1 MGKKGRKEASA
12 GAKVDRAAQAAPADA
27 AAADISTED
36 REQRFLAALQ
46 KMMGGIELTEE
57 NVRDQMA
64 KLTPQQKQELMMEG
78 QDLKR
83 DLMTKKECQ
92 EERTMFFKEVNHNAE
107 QAGMPVSKD
116 NDFLTKKVNE
126 FMATSNDEMP
136 PAVLLEA
143 VASCPYLVKAA
154 LAEARPP
161 AELPAGGDGEPPAC
175 ASPSDLAEI
184 ETALSLLRAPGWCDG
199 DAAAPRPPFVR
210 RNLLLLHFHLRREQL
225 RALTLAEATVRASV
239 EAVQRALK
247 LLDIFFG
254 VCLQLGWAKVVLGI
268 TSLQGLLRQGLWDH
282 EEDECRAL
290 MKQKLTSLG
299 LKMPKLNIRAQ
310 AADVAPGQKVR
321 IKVTVHRSHAHSP
334 SEMEAFLAS
343 AADGDGNGEGGAA
356 AAAKAEVS
364 AEEETGGA
372 VAGAEEGA
380 PPRRAAATR
389 RSRARRARRGG
400 GSSSSRSA
408 AFPTRSGRES
418 ARPTS
423 STTRSSAGRRSLPGS
438 THVHGGGGG
447 V

>member
-154 LAEARPP
+154 PP
-161 AELPAGGDGEPPAC
+161 SAPA
-175 ASPSDLAEI
+175 
-184 ETALSLLRAPGWCDG
+184 
-199 DAAAPRPPFVR
+199 
-210 RNLLLLHFHLRREQL
+210 
-225 RALTLAEATVRASV
+225 
-239 EAVQRALK
+239 
-247 LLDIFFG
+247 
-254 VCLQLGWAKVVLGI
+254 
-268 TSLQGLLRQGLWDH
+268 
-282 EEDECRAL
+282 
-290 MKQKLTSLG
+290 
-299 LKMPKLNIRAQ
+299 
-310 AADVAPGQKVR
+310 
-321 IKVTVHRSHAHSP
+321 
-334 SEMEAFLAS
+334 
-343 AADGDGNGEGGAA
+343 
-356 AAAKAEVS
+356 
-364 AEEETGGA
+364 
-372 VAGAEEGA
+372 
-380 PPRRAAATR
+380 
-389 RSRARRARRGG
+389 
-400 GSSSSRSA
+400 
-408 AFPTRSGRES
+408 
-418 ARPTS
+418 
-423 STTRSSAGRRSLPGS
+423 
-438 THVHGGGGG
+438 
-447 V
+447 